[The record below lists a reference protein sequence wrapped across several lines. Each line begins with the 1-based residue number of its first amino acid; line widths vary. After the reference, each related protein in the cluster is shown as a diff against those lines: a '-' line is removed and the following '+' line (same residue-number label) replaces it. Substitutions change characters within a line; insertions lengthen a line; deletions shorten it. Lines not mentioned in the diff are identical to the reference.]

1 MLDKQAL
8 QALNGRPDAL
18 ESRNAYQG
26 TAKMTTDAT
35 VKPVLRWAGSKR
47 QILPKL
53 TGLAP
58 QVSGRYIEPFC
69 GSACLFLALNP
80 SRALLGDVNPHLV
93 AAYSALKEAP
103 DAVAYRLGEWQADKE
118 TYLRLRALP
127 TGADAAFDAAKFLY
141 LNRYCFNGVYRENR
155 QGQFNVP
162 YGGYRTGPLPGV
174 IELRQFS
181 ARLRGA
187 ELYCGDFAHAVQGA
201 GPNDFIYLDPPYYY
215 GSVRNRGEY
224 GWNAFSDAD
233 VERLIEEVRAADG
246 RGVKILISY
255 NQAHT
260 LRKALPGW
268 HLTYAPVRRS
278 VAGFSKGR
286 KSVRE
291 YQLRNYE

>member
-1 MLDKQAL
+1 M
-8 QALNGRPDAL
+8 
-18 ESRNAYQG
+18 
-26 TAKMTTDAT
+26 TKMTSDAT

-58 QVSGRYIEPFC
+58 QVPGRYIEPFC

-80 SRALLGDVNPHLV
+80 SRAVLGDVNPHLV
-93 AAYSALKEAP
+93 SAYRALKEAP
-103 DAVAYRLGEWQADKE
+103 NAVASFLAEWEADKE

-127 TGADAAFDAAKFLY
+127 TGSDATFDAAKFLY

-162 YGGYRTGPLPGV
+162 FGGYRTGPLPGAE
-174 IELRQFS
+174 ELRQFS
-181 ARLRGA
+181 KRLQSA
-187 ELYCGDFAHAVQGA
+187 ELYCGDFTQAVRGA
-201 GPNDFIYLDPPYYY
+201 GADDFIYLDPPYYY

-233 VERLIEEVRAADG
+233 VERLIEEVRAADE
-246 RGVKILISY
+246 RGVRILISY

>member
-1 MLDKQAL
+1 
-8 QALNGRPDAL
+8 
-18 ESRNAYQG
+18 
-26 TAKMTTDAT
+26 MTTDAR

-53 TGLAP
+53 TSLSP
-58 QVSGRYIEPFC
+58 QIPGRYIEPFC

-93 AAYSALKEAP
+93 SAYKALKEKPA
-103 DAVAYRLGEWQADKE
+103 AVASILADWDVGKE

-127 TGADAAFDAAKFLY
+127 MGFNAAFDAAKFLY

-162 YGGYRTGPLPGV
+162 FGGYRTGPLPG
-174 IELRQFS
+174 IAELRQFS
-181 ARLRGA
+181 ARLQNA
-187 ELYCGDFAHAVQGA
+187 ELYCGDFAQAVQGA
-201 GPNDFIYLDPPYYY
+201 NEHDFIYLDPPYYY

-224 GWNAFSDAD
+224 GWNAFSDTD
-233 VERLIEEVRAADG
+233 VERLIEEVRAAHE
-246 RGVKILISY
+246 RGVRILISY

-260 LRKALPGW
+260 LQKSLPDW
-268 HLTYAPVRRS
+268 RLTYAPVRRS

>member
-1 MLDKQAL
+1 
-8 QALNGRPDAL
+8 
-18 ESRNAYQG
+18 
-26 TAKMTTDAT
+26 MTSNPT

-58 QVSGRYIEPFC
+58 ATSGRYIEPFC

-93 AAYSALKEAP
+93 SAYRALQAAPEAVASALVEWEA
-103 DAVAYRLGEWQADKE
+103 DRE
-118 TYLRLRALP
+118 TYLHLRALP
-127 TGADAAFDAAKFLY
+127 SGADVIFDAAKFLY

-162 YGGYRTGPLPGV
+162 FGGYRTGPLPGLD
-174 IELRQFS
+174 ELRQFS
-181 ARLRGA
+181 ARLQNA
-187 ELYCGDFAHAVQGA
+187 ELYCGDFAPAVQSA
-201 GPNDFIYLDPPYYY
+201 GRNDFIYLDPPYYY
-215 GSVRNRGEY
+215 GNTRNRGEY
-224 GWNAFSDAD
+224 GWNAFSDSD
-233 VERLIEEVRAADG
+233 IERLIDEVRAADE
-246 RGVKILISY
+246 RGVQILISY

-260 LRKALPGW
+260 LRKALPHW

>member
-1 MLDKQAL
+1 
-8 QALNGRPDAL
+8 
-18 ESRNAYQG
+18 
-26 TAKMTTDAT
+26 MTDVI

-53 TGLAP
+53 TSLTP
-58 QVSGRYIEPFC
+58 KFDGRYIEPFC

-80 SRALLGDVNPHLV
+80 AKSVLGDVNSHLV
-93 AAYSALKEAP
+93 STYRALQQDPEA
-103 DAVAYRLGEWQADKE
+103 VFSILVNWKVDKE
-118 TYLRLRALP
+118 TYLQLRSLP
-127 TGADAAFDAAKFLY
+127 VSLNSSFDAAKFLY

-162 YGGYRTGPLPGV
+162 YSGRRTGKLPNV
-174 IELRQFS
+174 EELLEFS
-181 ARLRGA
+181 SRLRNS
-187 ELYCGDFAHAVQGA
+187 ELYCGDFSNIVQSA
-201 GPNDFIYLDPPYYY
+201 NVADFIYLDPPYHY
-215 GSVRNRGEY
+215 GASRNRGEY
-224 GWNAFSDAD
+224 GQNAFSDND
-233 VERLIEEVRAADG
+233 IDRLIEIVRDASD

-255 NQAHT
+255 NQAYK

-278 VAGFSKGR
+278 IAGFSKGR

>member
-1 MLDKQAL
+1 
-8 QALNGRPDAL
+8 
-18 ESRNAYQG
+18 
-26 TAKMTTDAT
+26 MTSDAT

-58 QVSGRYIEPFC
+58 KVSGRYIEPFC

-80 SRALLGDVNPHLV
+80 SHAVLGDVNPHLV
-93 AAYSALKEAP
+93 SAYRAVKEAP
-103 DAVAYRLGEWQADKE
+103 DAVASLLSNWEANKE
-118 TYLRLRALP
+118 TYLRLRAMP
-127 TGADAAFDAAKFLY
+127 SGADAAFDAAKFLY

-162 YGGYRTGPLPGV
+162 YGGYRTGQLPGV
-174 IELRQFS
+174 NELRRFS
-181 ARLRGA
+181 GRLQNV
-187 ELYCGDFAHAVQGA
+187 ELYCGDFAQAVQSA
-201 GPNDFIYLDPPYYY
+201 GRSDFVYLDPPYYY

-224 GWNAFSDAD
+224 GWNAFSDVD
-233 VERLIEEVRAADG
+233 VERLIEEVRAAEK
-246 RGVKILISY
+246 RGANILISY

-268 HLTYAPVRRS
+268 YLTYAPVRRS

>member
-1 MLDKQAL
+1 MTS
-8 QALNGRPDAL
+8 DAP
-18 ESRNAYQG
+18 
-26 TAKMTTDAT
+26 

-53 TGLAP
+53 TSLSP
-58 QVSGRYIEPFC
+58 HITGRYIEPFC

-93 AAYSALKEAP
+93 S
-103 DAVAYRLGEWQADKE
+103 AYRTLRARPETVASVLGGWTASKE
-118 TYLRLRALP
+118 TYLHLRALP
-127 TGADAAFDAAKFLY
+127 PGMDDTFDAAKFLY

-162 YGGYRTGPLPGV
+162 FGGYRTGTLPSV
-174 IELRQFS
+174 EHLRQFS
-181 ARLRGA
+181 ARLQNA
-187 ELYCGDFAHAVQGA
+187 ELYCGDFSHAVQEATA
-201 GPNDFIYLDPPYYY
+201 GDFIYLDPPYYY

-224 GWNAFSDAD
+224 GWNAFSDTD
-233 VERLIEEVRAADG
+233 VERLIELVRSAHE
-246 RGVKILISY
+246 RGVRILISY
-255 NQAHT
+255 NQAHS

-268 HLTYAPVRRS
+268 LLTYALVRRS

-291 YQLRNYE
+291 YQLRNYG

>member
-1 MLDKQAL
+1 MTS
-8 QALNGRPDAL
+8 DA
-18 ESRNAYQG
+18 R
-26 TAKMTTDAT
+26 

-53 TGLAP
+53 TSLTP
-58 QVSGRYIEPFC
+58 LIQGRYIEPFC

-80 SRALLGDVNPHLV
+80 GRALLGDVNPHLV
-93 AAYSALKEAP
+93 SAYGALRASP
-103 DAVAYRLGEWQADKE
+103 DTVASFLARWSVDKE
-118 TYLRLRALP
+118 TYLHLRALP
-127 TGADAAFDAAKFLY
+127 MGTDAAFDAAKFLY

-155 QGQFNVP
+155 NGQFNVP
-162 YGGYRTGPLPGV
+162 FGGYRTGPLPSV
-174 IELRQFS
+174 EELRQFS
-181 ARLRGA
+181 ARLQNA
-187 ELYCGDFAHAVQGA
+187 ELYCGDFAQAVRGTTE
-201 GPNDFIYLDPPYYY
+201 NDFIYLDPPYYY

-224 GWNAFSDAD
+224 GWNAFSDDD
-233 VERLIEEVRAADG
+233 VERLIDEVRSADE
-246 RGVKILISY
+246 RGVRILISY

-278 VAGFSKGR
+278 IAGFSKGR

>member
-1 MLDKQAL
+1 M
-8 QALNGRPDAL
+8 
-18 ESRNAYQG
+18 
-26 TAKMTTDAT
+26 
-35 VKPVLRWAGSKR
+35 KPVLRWAGSKR
-47 QILPKL
+47 QILSKL

-58 QVSGRYIEPFC
+58 DIGGRYIEPFC

-93 AAYSALKEAP
+93 SAYGALRAAP
-103 DAVAYRLGEWQADKE
+103 DAIAGVLKGWDVNKE
-118 TYLRLRALP
+118 TYLHLRGLP
-127 TGADAAFDAAKFLY
+127 ASADAAFNAAKFLY

-155 QGQFNVP
+155 KGQFNVP

-174 IELRQFS
+174 DELRQFS
-181 ARLRGA
+181 ARLQSA
-187 ELYCGDFAHAVQGA
+187 ELYCGDFTRAVRDA
-201 GPNDFIYLDPPYYY
+201 NASDFIYLDPPYYY

-224 GWNAFSDAD
+224 GWNAFSDDD
-233 VERLIEEVRAADG
+233 VERLVEEVRAADE
-246 RGVKILISY
+246 RGVRILISY

-268 HLTYAPVRRS
+268 RLTYAPVRRS

-291 YQLRNYE
+291 YQLRNYD

>member
-1 MLDKQAL
+1 
-8 QALNGRPDAL
+8 
-18 ESRNAYQG
+18 
-26 TAKMTTDAT
+26 MTSVAT

-58 QVSGRYIEPFC
+58 QIPGRYIEPFC

-80 SRALLGDVNPHLV
+80 SRALLGDVNAHLV
-93 AAYSALKEAP
+93 AAYKALQRTPEM
-103 DAVAYRLGEWQADKE
+103 VASILADWDVDKE
-118 TYLRLRALP
+118 TYLHLRALP
-127 TGADAAFDAAKFLY
+127 TGTSAAFDAAKFLY

-162 YGGYRTGPLPGV
+162 FGGYRTGSLPGLV
-174 IELRQFS
+174 ELRQFS
-181 ARLRGA
+181 ARLQNA
-187 ELYCGDFAHAVQGA
+187 ELYCGDFAKAVRSA
-201 GPNDFIYLDPPYYY
+201 KSNDFIYLDPPYHY

-224 GWNAFSDAD
+224 GWNAFSDTD
-233 VERLIEEVRAADG
+233 VERLIEEVRSADE
-246 RGVKILISY
+246 RGVRILISY
-255 NQAHT
+255 NQAHS